1 MGMSSPHRRAR
12 DEGFT
17 LVEVLVSVAIIGM
30 VMASVTA
37 FFVSSMR
44 VTQLQSE
51 QQTAARLI
59 LDGVELARSLKG
71 PALISG
77 REACSDGACVSAAD
91 TGAASLLTSPST
103 SSTARMDSV
112 AGTPKLPVPVLPQT
126 ADYPAGA
133 AKDAMIAAGTL
144 FELDDIQYLR
154 NFYIETCRQAA
165 AGGACNQTAS
175 NPVLFFRVVV
185 SVTWRSN
192 RCSTGVCSEVTP
204 TLVSS
209 NTSDPTFTL

>member
-1 MGMSSPHRRAR
+1 MDHARTRSS

-17 LVEVLVSVAIIGM
+17 LIEVLVSVAMIGM

-44 VTQLQSE
+44 LTTRQGQ

-59 LDGVELARSLKG
+59 LDGIEKARSLRG

-77 REACSDGACVSAAD
+77 RQACSVSACASAVA
-91 TGAASLLTSPST
+91 TGVSAFLDSPST
-103 SSTARMDSV
+103 TSAVRFDSS
-112 AGTPKLPVPVLPQT
+112 AGAPKLPVPVVPQV

-133 AKDAMIAAGTL
+133 AKTTMIAVGSL

-154 NFYIETCRQAA
+154 NFYIESCRQSAT
-165 AGGACNQTAS
+165 GGVCNQTLA
-175 NPVLFFRVVV
+175 NPVLYYRVVV
-185 SVTWRSN
+185 SVSWRS
-192 RCSTGVCSEVTP
+192 RDCPSGICSEATP

-209 NTSDPTFTL
+209 NTADPTFTL

>member
-1 MGMSSPHRRAR
+1 MSSPHRRAR

-112 AGTPKLPVPVLPQT
+112 AGTPKLPVPVLPT
-126 ADYPAGA
+126 TTDYTEAQI
-133 AKDAMIAAGTL
+133 IANPTTL
-144 FELDDIQYLR
+144 FQLDDIQYQR
-154 NFYIETCRQAA
+154 NFYLETCRQAA
-165 AGGACNQTAS
+165 NGGACNQTAA
-175 NPVLFFRVVV
+175 NPVLYFRVVV

-192 RCSTGVCSEVTP
+192 QCAANVCSEATA